1 MIFLGRQQLQ
11 VLLAGNLD
19 VDAQTVGV
27 EAGFVHQ
34 LAAGAGDALQVDV
47 AVEAVHQAQIFGH
60 AHQALHRVVGIAHH
74 AAAQEEALD
83 VIAAVELDGQVH
95 QLADRQ
101 RGARQ
106 IVAAAVDAV
115 GTVVDAIVGQHHL
128 QQGDAAPVLGKAV
141 ADAHAAYGVAQHA
154 GAVGAHRSAARTGD
168 VVLGRLGQYLQFIQY
183 IFVHNHSP
191 ESLTIGRTKIQ
202 KSLHPDAQKA
212 YF

>member
-1 MIFLGRQQLQ
+1 M
-11 VLLAGNLD
+11 
-19 VDAQTVGV
+19 
-27 EAGFVHQ
+27 
-34 LAAGAGDALQVDV
+34 
-47 AVEAVHQAQIFGH
+47 HQAQGFGH

-106 IVAAAVDAV
+106 VVAAAVDAV
-115 GTVVDAIVGQHHL
+115 GTVVDAIVGEHHL
-128 QQGDAAPVLGKAV
+128 EQGDAPPVFGKAM
-141 ADAHAAYGVAQHA
+141 ADAHATHRVAHHA
-154 GAVGAHRSAARTGD
+154 RLAPPHGAARRARH

-212 YF
+212 NF